1 MKTDFLSDLYNCF
14 LALILRGR
22 IFANIQKY
30 VYTMSSNL
38 QSIKQ
43 RFAIIGTS
51 KLLDAALD
59 TAVRVAATDL
69 TVLIQ
74 GESGV
79 GKEVFSKVIHSLSAR
94 KHNQFIAINCGAIP
108 EGTINSELFGHE
120 KGAFTGAVNDRKG
133 YFETVNG
140 GTIFLDEIGEM
151 PLDTQ
156 ALLLRVLENGE
167 YVRVGSSKVEK
178 TDVRVIAATN
188 VQLDDAVRKGK
199 FREDLYYRLSTVPIK
214 VPSLKERPE
223 DVYVLFRKFS
233 VDFAERYRTTPVIL
247 DDRARLILERYTWP
261 GNIRE
266 LKNIAEQLSVL
277 SQEKNISGEDL
288 LTAMPHLL
296 RRPLPASQRA
306 AEPNFEEREI
316 MYKLLF
322 EMKHD
327 LNYLKTVI
335 AELIKNNNLSVPNSL
350 NINNLGL
357 PSPAY
362 PTRPRTFGG
371 DNTPSVYPDG
381 RGASSNFN
389 QLNDNFYDESE
400 SMEDMNDASII
411 TQPKFSHQPI
421 IIQKNNVNPYDQEA
435 EVIEESLD
443 MAEHEKNLIIKALKK
458 HNNRRKEAA
467 VDLGISERTLY
478 RKINEYQLE

>member
-1 MKTDFLSDLYNCF
+1 
-14 LALILRGR
+14 
-22 IFANIQKY
+22 
-30 VYTMSSNL
+30 MSSNL

-43 RFAIIGTS
+43 RFGIMGTS

-79 GKEVFSKVIHSLSAR
+79 GKEVFSKVIHTLSAR

-188 VQLDDAVRKGK
+188 VQLEEAVRKGK

-233 VDFAERYRTTPVIL
+233 VDFAERYRTTPIIL

-288 LTAMPHLL
+288 LSAMPHLL
-296 RRPLPASQRA
+296 SRPLPASQRA

-357 PSPAY
+357 PSPAFT
-362 PTRPRTFGG
+362 P
-371 DNTPSVYPDG
+371 PSVYQDT
-381 RGASSNFN
+381 RGTSNTFN
-389 QLNDNFYDESE
+389 KLNDNFYDESE
-400 SMEDMNDASII
+400 SVEDMNDASII
-411 TQPKFSHQPI
+411 TQPRFSHQPI
-421 IIQKNNVNPYDQEA
+421 IIQKNNSNPYDQEV
-435 EVIEESLD
+435 EVVEESLD

-467 VDLGISERTLY
+467 IDLGISERTLY